1 MRVSGFTPR
10 GGFGGGFE
18 DSDSLFF
25 KSRGFGSLRVRGFG
39 FGFAE
44 DSDSLRI
51 RLRIRLEDSDSL
63 RIRIRLRIRG
73 FAEDSG
79 IRNLLEVLLRI
90 RIRIR

>member
-1 MRVSGFTPR
+1 MGCLVSPAGVDSGCIRELRFVVSFKQLLR
-10 GGFGGGFE
+10 IRLG
-18 DSDSLFF
+18 DSDSL
-25 KSRGFGSLRVRGFG
+25 
-39 FGFAE
+39 E

-73 FAEDSG
+73 FDEDSG